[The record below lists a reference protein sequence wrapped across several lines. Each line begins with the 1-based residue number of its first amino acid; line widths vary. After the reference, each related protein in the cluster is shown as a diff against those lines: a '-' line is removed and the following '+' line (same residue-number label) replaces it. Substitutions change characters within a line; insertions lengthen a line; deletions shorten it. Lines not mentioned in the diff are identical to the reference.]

1 MKIDYS
7 TFKRGMNYHGKVTVT
22 EDGVPKTITAQLQ
35 PDDEGEIHDSQKET
49 LEMFLD
55 NYPEYKQILLKSIFE
70 YYQSC
75 RDEWGDVEPDDEL
88 FPEVKDMDKISE
100 MISFR
105 GLIVLDEAY
114 SGKRAI
120 SLFYNCTWDE
130 EEGMGIRIALG
141 DSVSE
146 FRVTEIGIIGAVY

>member
-1 MKIDYS
+1 MKVDFS
-7 TFKRGMNYHGKVTVT
+7 TFERGMNFYGKVTVT

-35 PDDEGEIHDSQKET
+35 PDDDGEIHDSQKET

-55 NYPEYKQILLKSIFE
+55 NYSEYQQILLKSIFE
-70 YYQSC
+70 YYKSC

-88 FPEVKDMDKISE
+88 FPEVKDMNKISE
-100 MISFR
+100 MILFR

-120 SLFYNCTWDE
+120 SLFYNCTWNE

-146 FRVTEIGIIGAVY
+146 FRVTEIGIIGDVY